1 MVPFANLTG
10 TALLLSAKCPF
21 CQKTN
26 FHVLYHFPDKNPYEA
41 EQLIPEREVVV
52 PHIECCGHKKLATH
66 MHIVVDGKI
75 KSTSQ
80 LGSDMLPLVHGKP
93 GEGTVAPEERDA
105 EDGAVREFIKT
116 DSAVLEKFYRGY
128 FKYIYEDRKRWRTFL
143 NELSR
148 DEYLKGYQAA
158 GWSFD
163 VTYSLKVFRAD
174 MRGREGAPEEEL
186 FKFFRAVSEDL
197 VEKHFLYIFPQGW
210 AAALGRWMSWFGKL
224 RCVYP
229 VLHLP
234 LPEELELYRTEAM
247 AVLGKAADVT
257 GDGSILLDRIVGL
270 QKELSRKRK
279 KLADMYA
286 LLRQER
292 DHVAVLQD
300 KIKKLGEELEKARNM
315 RVVYNR
321 DPGDIQKIRDLKGL
335 VAELKSE
342 LARRLPAEEQVEP
355 AVLEEA
361 PLAPPARAEKE
372 PDLSVLEGKVVGI
385 LGGWRHE
392 QAERGDYPCVV
403 LTDSAEKMGPEF
415 YQVLKESDMLIVLT
429 EHISHAAMWEA
440 KAYAVGEGKP
450 IYFRRGVNIWQ
461 LLWSVAAEVGS

>member
-105 EDGAVREFIKT
+105 EDGVVREFIKT

-174 MRGREGAPEEEL
+174 MRGREGAPKKNCLNSFAPCLKICGEAFSVCIPSRLGCGLGALDEL
-186 FKFFRAVSEDL
+186 VWQAEMRLSR
-197 VEKHFLYIFPQGW
+197 
-210 AAALGRWMSWFGKL
+210 AALAFA
-224 RCVYP
+224 
-229 VLHLP
+229 
-234 LPEELELYRTEAM
+234 EELELTAPRLWRF
-247 AVLGKAADVT
+247 LGRRLMT
-257 GDGSILLDRIVGL
+257 GDGSI
-270 QKELSRKRK
+270 
-279 KLADMYA
+279 
-286 LLRQER
+286 
-292 DHVAVLQD
+292 
-300 KIKKLGEELEKARNM
+300 
-315 RVVYNR
+315 
-321 DPGDIQKIRDLKGL
+321 
-335 VAELKSE
+335 
-342 LARRLPAEEQVEP
+342 
-355 AVLEEA
+355 
-361 PLAPPARAEKE
+361 
-372 PDLSVLEGKVVGI
+372 
-385 LGGWRHE
+385 
-392 QAERGDYPCVV
+392 C
-403 LTDSAEKMGPEF
+403 
-415 YQVLKESDMLIVLT
+415 
-429 EHISHAAMWEA
+429 
-440 KAYAVGEGKP
+440 
-450 IYFRRGVNIWQ
+450 
-461 LLWSVAAEVGS
+461 

>member
-1 MVPFANLTG
+1 M
-10 TALLLSAKCPF
+10 
-21 CQKTN
+21 
-26 FHVLYHFPDKNPYEA
+26 
-41 EQLIPEREVVV
+41 
-52 PHIECCGHKKLATH
+52 
-66 MHIVVDGKI
+66 
-75 KSTSQ
+75 
-80 LGSDMLPLVHGKP
+80 
-93 GEGTVAPEERDA
+93 
-105 EDGAVREFIKT
+105 
-116 DSAVLEKFYRGY
+116 
-128 FKYIYEDRKRWRTFL
+128 
-143 NELSR
+143 
-148 DEYLKGYQAA
+148 
-158 GWSFD
+158 
-163 VTYSLKVFRAD
+163 
-174 MRGREGAPEEEL
+174 
-186 FKFFRAVSEDL
+186 
-197 VEKHFLYIFPQGW
+197 
-210 AAALGRWMSWFGKL
+210 
-224 RCVYP
+224 
-229 VLHLP
+229 
-234 LPEELELYRTEAM
+234 
-247 AVLGKAADVT
+247 
-257 GDGSILLDRIVGL
+257 
-270 QKELSRKRK
+270 
-279 KLADMYA
+279 
-286 LLRQER
+286 
-292 DHVAVLQD
+292 QD

-355 AVLEEA
+355 TVLEEA